1 MKKFGWFFIIAA
13 LLVGCANSAPVS
25 TPTILPSP
33 TFTRTPAPTA
43 TARIT
48 PGISSTKIPTLT
60 PEPTPV
66 PTATPTPAPTLQPEE
81 AKEVFG
87 QWMLGEPDCLLPCWA
102 GIVPGETTWDEAI
115 RLVSP
120 VTEIAKIFVEY
131 NCLGGLC
138 NGFDWELTQLQA
150 GQGVFIPVSGSVDTG
165 GGEEVAKISVNTRT
179 PEVSVGLGMILE
191 TYGFP
196 EKILVKVTD
205 SSTEEVYNLDMI
217 LSFPAH
223 SFALRY
229 IRDAQIQENNIVAC
243 GEPTLTS
250 LHIVDDEE
258 NSWSF
263 EKILGIVF
271 GAGENETGYQ
281 DLEVVSNLSVE
292 SFYYYF
298 IKYPTACF
306 STPLSNWQ

>member
-1 MKKFGWFFIIAA
+1 MRKFGWFFILTA
-13 LLVGCANSAPVS
+13 LLVGCASSEPVS
-25 TPTILPSP
+25 TPTALPSP

-48 PGISSTKIPTLT
+48 PNALSTNAPTLT
-60 PEPTPV
+60 PEPTQL
-66 PTATPTPAPTLQPEE
+66 PTSTPTPAPTLPPEE

-87 QWMLGEPDCLLPCWA
+87 QWMTGEPDCLLPCWA

-115 RLVSP
+115 RLISP
-120 VTEIAKIFVEY
+120 VTEIAKVFVEY

-138 NGFDWELTQLQA
+138 NGFDWELPNVQA
-150 GQGVFIPVSGSVDTG
+150 DQGVFIPVSGSVDTG
-165 GGEEVAKISVNTRT
+165 GGEAVAKISVNTRT
-179 PEVSVGLGMILE
+179 TDVSIGLGMILE

-205 SSTEEVYNLDMI
+205 SGTEEIYTLDMI
-217 LSFPAH
+217 LSFPANQ
-223 SFALRY
+223 FTLRY
-229 IRDAQIQENNIVAC
+229 IREAEVQENNIVAC
-243 GEPTLTS
+243 GEPILTS

-263 EKILGIVF
+263 EKVLEIVY
-271 GAGENETGYQ
+271 GVGENETGYKE
-281 DLEVVSNLSVE
+281 LEVVSNLSVE

-306 STPLSNWQ
+306 STPLSDWQ